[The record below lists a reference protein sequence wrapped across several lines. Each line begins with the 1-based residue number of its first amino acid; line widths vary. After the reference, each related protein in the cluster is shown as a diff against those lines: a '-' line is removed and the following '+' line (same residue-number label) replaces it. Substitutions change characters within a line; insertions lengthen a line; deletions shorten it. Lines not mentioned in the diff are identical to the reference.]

1 MKRQWLFSWRTRC
14 CLTTFP
20 LIYVPICLRVNVH
33 NKLCMHNY
41 LQTVSIDLSTE
52 INYDCNGGTNGSTL
66 LAKNL
71 RGGSDRLT
79 KISIRLPPEVL
90 DETSEVFTR
99 AKIWRNTFFE
109 DAKRD
114 FESDG
119 GLGRP
124 LKKKHESTSDSRC
137 QVWEWRDEEEG
148 TIIGL
153 RNTK

>member
-1 MKRQWLFSWRTRC
+1 
-14 CLTTFP
+14 
-20 LIYVPICLRVNVH
+20 
-33 NKLCMHNY
+33 MHNY
-41 LQTVSIDLSTE
+41 LQTVSVDLSTE
-52 INYDCNGGTNGSTL
+52 INYDCSGGTNGSTL

-114 FESDG
+114 F
-119 GLGRP
+119 
-124 LKKKHESTSDSRC
+124 
-137 QVWEWRDEEEG
+137 
-148 TIIGL
+148 
-153 RNTK
+153 